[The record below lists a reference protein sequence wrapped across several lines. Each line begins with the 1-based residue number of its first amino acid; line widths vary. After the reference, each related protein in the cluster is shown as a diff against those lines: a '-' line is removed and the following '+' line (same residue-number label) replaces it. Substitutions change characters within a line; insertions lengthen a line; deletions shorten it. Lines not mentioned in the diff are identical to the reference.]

1 MPPGRAVQP
10 IRIILAEMPRKLHDI
25 LEAIV
30 APHPDMRIVAR
41 VVGRDRLLFAVNSA
55 RADVIILE
63 LHGAES
69 PSVLDGLLYEC
80 PRVKVLAT
88 TSDGRGTFV
97 RELLPNEVALGD
109 LSPEHLLEAIRAVHP
124 KPHEPASP

>member
-1 MPPGRAVQP
+1 VQP

-25 LEAIV
+25 IEAIV
-30 APHPDMRIVAR
+30 APHPDLRIVAR
-41 VVGRDRLLFAVNSA
+41 VVERDRLLSAVGSTD
-55 RADVIILE
+55 ADVIILE
-63 LHGAES
+63 LHDAES

-88 TSDGRGTFV
+88 TSDGRGSFV

-109 LSPEHLLEAIRAVHP
+109 LSPEHLLAAIRMVHT
-124 KPHEPASP
+124 KASEPVRP

>member
-25 LEAIV
+25 IEAIV
-30 APHPDMRIVAR
+30 APHPDMRIVAQ
-41 VVGRDRLLFAVNSA
+41 VMSRDRLVAAVNST

-63 LHGAES
+63 LHRTES
-69 PSVLDGLLYEC
+69 PSVLDGLLYQC
-80 PRVKVLAT
+80 PRVKVLVT

-97 RELLPNEVALGD
+97 RELLPNEIALGD
-109 LSPEHLLEAIRAVHP
+109 LSPEHLLETLRAVHP